1 MRTFVALLAAGITV
15 SVVFAALTMLLFP
28 GQISG
33 ASTFADYLHYAI
45 GSLTT
50 AEVAGMIPETAGAK
64 LWTSFYILVVWTY
77 LIYLAINH
85 ISNIR
90 FGRVG

>member
-1 MRTFVALLAAGITV
+1 
-15 SVVFAALTMLLFP
+15 
-28 GQISG
+28 
-33 ASTFADYLHYAI
+33 
-45 GSLTT
+45 
-50 AEVAGMIPETAGAK
+50 MIPETTGAK

-90 FGRVG
+90 FGRFG

>member
-1 MRTFVALLAAGITV
+1 MKTFVALLTV
-15 SVVFAALTMLLFP
+15 GVVVNVVFAALTMLLFP
-28 GQISG
+28 GQIRG
-33 ASTFADYLHYAI
+33 ASTFVDYLHYAI

-50 AEVAGMIPETAGAK
+50 SEVAGMIPETAGVK

-90 FGRVG
+90 FGRIG

>member
-1 MRTFVALLAAGITV
+1 MKTFLALLAIGITV
-15 SVVFAALTMLLFP
+15 NVVFAALTMILFS
-28 GQISG
+28 GQIQG
-33 ASTFADYLHYAI
+33 ANTFADYLHYAI

-50 AEVAGMIPETAGAK
+50 AEVAGMIPETTGAK
-64 LWTSFYILVVWTY
+64 LWTSFYILIVWTY

-90 FGRVG
+90 FGRFG

>member
-1 MRTFVALLAAGITV
+1 MKTFVGLLVAGLTV
-15 SVVFAALTMLLFP
+15 NVVFAALTMLLFP
-28 GQISG
+28 GQIRG
-33 ASTFADYLHYAI
+33 ASTVVDYLHYAI

-50 AEVAGMIPETAGAK
+50 AEVAGMIPETPGAK
-64 LWTSFYILVVWTY
+64 LWTSLYILVVWTY

-90 FGRVG
+90 LGRI